1 MESYGILPMPKYDE
15 EQTNYYS
22 HAHDQF
28 AVYGIVSS
36 VPTTE
41 VDNIGAVLE
50 CMAIEGYRTVTPA
63 YFEVALKGKYSKDP
77 QSWEMLDKIVNNVKI
92 DGGLL
97 YTIMLSD
104 ITQQLRN
111 TVKND
116 NPTISTTVFSAFGL
130 KSLNKSLDRFMSSVK
145 AIQG

>member
-1 MESYGILPMPKYDE
+1 
-15 EQTNYYS
+15 
-22 HAHDQF
+22 
-28 AVYGIVSS
+28 
-36 VPTTE
+36 
-41 VDNIGAVLE
+41 
-50 CMAIEGYRTVTPA
+50 MAIEGYRTVTPA

-97 YTIMLSD
+97 YTIKLGD

-116 NPTISTTVFSAFGL
+116 TPTISTTVFSAFGM
-130 KSLNKSLDRFMSSVK
+130 KSLNKSLNNFIKSVQ
-145 AIQG
+145 ALQG